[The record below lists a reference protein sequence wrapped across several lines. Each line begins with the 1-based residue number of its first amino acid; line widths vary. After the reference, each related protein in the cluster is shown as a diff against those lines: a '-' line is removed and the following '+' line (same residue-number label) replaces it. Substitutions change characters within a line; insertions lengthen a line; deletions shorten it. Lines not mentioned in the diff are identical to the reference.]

1 MIKAH
6 VAKMIIFKYRGQ
18 KISLVEKSSRYPYL
32 EAGHAE
38 DVLAGHA
45 DRLYEDGEADGTHE
59 VSQVDPLPLS
69 PLQQGQRLRHFQLS
83 ETCSSGFR
91 IYRILSPFLK
101 IVL

>member
-1 MIKAH
+1 
-6 VAKMIIFKYRGQ
+6 MIIFKYRGQ

-59 VSQVDPLPLS
+59 VSQVDPLRLT
-69 PLQQGQRLRHFQLS
+69 PLQKGQGLRHFQPS
-83 ETCSSGFR
+83 ETCSSGFKD
-91 IYRILSPFLK
+91 IKDFVPIFK
-101 IVL
+101 NCTMK